1 VVRTDAFLKVTGQ
14 AKYVDDL
21 RAPGTLYVQTVRCPY
36 PRAAILGIDATKA
49 LAAPGVVCVLT
60 AKDIPGDPRAGPKDK
75 PVLAAEEAKHA
86 GDGVALVA
94 ADTRARA
101 EAAAKLVRVKYR
113 RMKSVHTASE
123 ALASNAPA
131 VHEGGNIAF
140 SHIIKKGDTDAGFAG
155 SDRII
160 EREYSTQRAMHGAI
174 EPDGAL
180 VVPENGGLKVYCPGK
195 APFAT
200 RKAIAGSL
208 GLRESEV
215 RLIQPAIGGAFG
227 GKYVDANL
235 IASRLGAVA
244 LYTGRPC
251 KTTWSREE
259 VCLEGSKRHPF
270 ALKYKAGVMDDGSIN
285 ALRVS
290 GYADAGAYASVSKA
304 VIWRAAA
311 EAAGPYEIPNVL
323 IEMRAVYTNNVYS
336 DGVRGF
342 GSPQVDFASESFMNE
357 IAEILGMPPLEFRR
371 KNILRDGGI
380 SATGQKLDEVNVG
393 ACLEKLEEVFCSLEK
408 PVPSSPG
415 KLAGRGISCIFRGE
429 ARGAAGGDRDGS
441 AVDINLCRD
450 GSVNV
455 CCGIAEMGQG
465 GYDAVSRIVSDTL
478 GAPIEDVRMSAF
490 DSDYV
495 SDGGPTTGSRG
506 TITFGNAAYMACL
519 DLAGKMKE
527 ACSAAGLCYDDM
539 SFREAAGIL
548 GARSADLVGRGR
560 FVLPETAWDF
570 ENSRGDAYA
579 SYNYAACGADV
590 EIDPKSGEVKVTR
603 LAAIHDLG
611 RMINC
616 EAVKGQIA
624 GGAAMALGLSLM
636 EDFPITDGVPEAK
649 NFDRYRIPCADD
661 ICDVMAI
668 PITPRPGPNPL
679 GVKGVGEPS
688 AAAVAPA
695 IISAINDALG
705 VKIRDLP
712 ATPEKILAAM
722 EARK

>member
-1 VVRTDAFLKVTGQ
+1 MRADAFLKVTGQ

-21 RAPGTLYVQTVRCPY
+21 RVPGTLYVQTVRCPY
-36 PRAAILGIDATKA
+36 PRAEIISIDAKKA
-49 LAAPGVVCVLT
+49 LAASGVVCVLT
-60 AKDIPGDPRAGPKDK
+60 AKDIPGDLLAGPKDK

-86 GDGVALVA
+86 GDGIALVA
-94 ADTRARA
+94 AETRVKA
-101 EAAAKLVRVKYR
+101 EAAAKLVRVKY
-113 RMKSVHTASE
+113 KLLSSVHTVSE
-123 ALASNAPA
+123 ALAGNAPS
-131 VHEGGNIAF
+131 VHEGGNLAF

-180 VVPENGGLKVYCPGK
+180 AVPENGGLKVYCPCK

-200 RKAIAGSL
+200 RKAIAKSL
-208 GLRESEV
+208 GLRECEV

-227 GKYVDANL
+227 GKYVDINL

-259 VCLEGSKRHPF
+259 VFLEGSKRHPF
-270 ALKYKAGVMDDGSIN
+270 TLKYKAGVMDDGTIN
-285 ALRVS
+285 ALYIS

-311 EAAGPYEIPNVL
+311 EAAGPYDIPNVR
-323 IEMRAVYTNNVYS
+323 IEMHAVYTNNVYS

-357 IAEILGMPPLEFRR
+357 IAELLGIPPLEFRR

-380 SATGQKLDEVNVG
+380 SATDQRLDEVNVG
-393 ACLEKLEEVFCSLEK
+393 ACLEKLEEVFCSFEK
-408 PVPSSPG
+408 PAPSSPD
-415 KLAGRGISCIFRGE
+415 KLSGRGISCIFRGE

-441 AVDINLCRD
+441 AVNINLCRD
-450 GSVNV
+450 GSINV
-455 CCGIAEMGQG
+455 YCGIAEMGQG
-465 GYDAVSRIVSDTL
+465 GYGVVSKIVSDTL
-478 GAPIEDVRMSAF
+478 GVPIEDVRVSAF

-495 SDGGPTTGSRG
+495 PDGGPTTGSRG

-519 DLAGKMKE
+519 ELVGKMKE
-527 ACSAAGLCYDDM
+527 ACSETGLCYDDM
-539 SFREAAGIL
+539 SFREAADIL
-548 GARSADLVGRGR
+548 GARSADLEGRGY
-560 FVLPETAWDF
+560 FELPETVWDF

-611 RMINC
+611 RMIDC
-616 EAVKGQIA
+616 EEIKGQIA
-624 GGAAMALGLSLM
+624 GGASMAVGLSLM
-636 EDFPITDGVPEAK
+636 EDFPITDGIPEVK
-649 NFDRYRIPCADD
+649 NFDRYRIPGAGD
-661 ICDVMAI
+661 ICNIMAI
-668 PITPRPGPNPL
+668 PITPRLGPNPL
-679 GVKGVGEPS
+679 GVKGIGEPS

-705 VKIRDLP
+705 IKIRDLP

-722 EARK
+722 EAQK